1 MKSMIGCRAAMM
13 IGAVLAC
20 AGTVGALEPPTREQL
35 AQYRRDGSLA
45 WRAAAARDIGN
56 HRMAPHL
63 AARLSSTKA
72 AAARWGLPAEGT
84 PKVLALLIAF
94 SDYPGSTDPT
104 AVNVKLFGDGD
115 PMFFPYESLRN
126 FYRRASYNLL
136 DIGGNTLGW
145 YTAPYPRSEVEQTTA
160 GREALIREAITSFDS
175 AGHDFAQYDNDGDG
189 TVDYFVVIWTGPHQ
203 DWAEFWW
210 GYQTSFQ
217 DGSFRVDGTR
227 LGVYSWQWENYNW
240 PGPFD
245 PTVVIHETG
254 HALGLP
260 DYYDYDDS
268 IGPRGGVGGLD
279 QMDSNWGDHN
289 CFSKYLLGWLTPQAA
304 NQGTVELLLSPTG
317 EAPEA
322 ALLMNGNLRTD
333 PYGEH
338 FMVQFRRRQANDSG
352 YPADGLL
359 IWHVDART
367 GTDGR
372 FLYDNSYTDHKLLRL
387 MEADG
392 LEEIEQNG
400 SADAGDYYTPGDV
413 FGPDTHP
420 SSGRYGGASTNLLV
434 DGIAESGDEMA
445 FVASLGSGCALT
457 CDATVARTAWP
468 RAAIDLDGSVA
479 IENCT
484 GDPFVGWIIGSH
496 ALPGAASAAVALP
509 AGDYQWTFSV
519 ELGDAACSRQGE
531 LLVCA
536 DARCFQWSAGAPMA
550 VPRALHAAVRLHDG
564 RVLLAGGGQPEVYD
578 PATGGWTATG
588 PLDGAFEMARGVV
601 LDDGRVLLAG
611 STPSDPINAA
621 IFDPASNSWRTT
633 APMHADRTF
642 HAAARLGDG
651 RVLVAGGFFWDDQGE
666 IQYVLSTEVF
676 DPATETWSVVGD
688 LPEAMELPGL
698 TPLADGRALLTGNRK
713 ALYFDPATDTWAL
726 GRNLAYSRRYHAAVP
741 MADGRVLLIGGADTL
756 RVTDFNPITSRESSV
771 TSLDT
776 LRILPAAAVLPS
788 GLVLVSGGL
797 DASYRVTATAGQIDP
812 VAETWSE
819 AAAMLEGRFGH
830 ELVVL
835 PGGDLLVTGGVTLA
849 DNGSEVPLASV
860 ERYGQP
866 ATPPLRPGGRLA
878 P

>member
-1 MKSMIGCRAAMM
+1 MKSMIESRAALL
-13 IGAVLAC
+13 IGAVVAW
-20 AGTVGALEPPTREQL
+20 AGAAAALEPPTREQL

-359 IWHVDART
+359 VWHVDART
-367 GTDGR
+367 GPDGR
-372 FLYDNSYTDHKLLRL
+372 FLYDNSYAEHKLLRL

-400 SADAGDYYTPGDV
+400 SADAGDYFTPGDV
-413 FGPDTHP
+413 FGTDTHP
-420 SSGRYGGASTNLLV
+420 SSHRYDGAPTNLLV
-434 DGIAESGDEMA
+434 DEIRESGEEMA
-445 FVASLGSGCALT
+445 FHASLGSGCALT
-457 CDATVARTAWP
+457 CDAEVVRTAWP
-468 RAAIDLDGSVA
+468 RAPIDLDGSVA
-479 IENCT
+479 TENCAGVPSSGWSV
-484 GDPFVGWIIGSH
+484 GDN
-496 ALPGAASAAVALP
+496 ALPGGTSVDWALP
-509 AGDYQWTFSV
+509 AGDYQWTFSG
-519 ELGDAACSRQGE
+519 ELGDASCSRQGE

-536 DARCFQWSAGAPMA
+536 DERCFQWAAGQPMA
-550 VPRALHAAVRLHDG
+550 VPRVLHAAVRLLDG
-564 RVLLAGGGQPEVYD
+564 RVLAAGGGQPEILD

-601 LDDGRVLLAG
+601 LDDGRVLLVG
-611 STPSDPINAA
+611 STPSNPVNAA
-621 IFDPASNSWRTT
+621 IYDPVSDSWSAT

-642 HAAARLGDG
+642 HAAVKLGDG
-651 RVLVAGGFFWDDQGE
+651 RVLVAGGFFWDDQGAMA
-666 IQYVLSTEVF
+666 YVLSTEVF
-676 DPATETWSVVGD
+676 DPATETWSEVGD

-698 TPLADGRALLTGNRK
+698 TPLADGRALLTYNRK
-713 ALYFDPATDTWAL
+713 TIYFDPATDTWTP
-726 GRNLAYSRRYHAAVP
+726 GRNLAYPRRYHAAVP
-741 MADGRVLLIGGADTL
+741 LPDGRVLLIGGADTL
-756 RVTDFNPITSRESSV
+756 RVTDFNPITNRESSV
-771 TSLDT
+771 TALDS

-788 GLVLVSGGL
+788 GLVLVSGGI
-797 DASYRVTATAGQIDP
+797 DSSYRVSATADLIDP

-819 AAAMLEGRFGH
+819 VAAMLEGRFAH
-830 ELVVL
+830 ELTL
-835 PGGDLLVTGGVTLA
+835 LAGSDLLVTGGATVT
-849 DNGSEVPLASV
+849 DSGSEVPLSTV
-860 ERYGQP
+860 ERYARP
-866 ATPPLRPGGRLA
+866 AVAPLRPRARLE